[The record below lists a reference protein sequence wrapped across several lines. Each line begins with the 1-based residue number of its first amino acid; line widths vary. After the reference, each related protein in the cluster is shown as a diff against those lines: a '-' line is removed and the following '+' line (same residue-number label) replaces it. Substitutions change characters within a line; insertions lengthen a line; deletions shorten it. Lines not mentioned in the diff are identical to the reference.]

1 MSTKITN
8 IDELKEFCELGEPID
23 CFIMI
28 SEGVNRD
35 KSICRIE
42 EDLFNVLDEST
53 GAEYNWYTDKMVS
66 TDNIIGYAMS
76 IGTFYTYAN
85 K

>member
-1 MSTKITN
+1 MSTKISN
-8 IDELKEFCELGEPID
+8 IDDLKEFCEIGEAID

-42 EDLFNVLDEST
+42 EDLFSVIDEST
-53 GAEYNWYTDKMVS
+53 GHEDNWSTDKMIS
-66 TDNIIGYAMS
+66 TDYIIGHAMS